1 MENSEL
7 LLLKYQVDK
16 VEFAFNENF
25 DFTKDESIQLNQKF
39 GRDFKKIDKDHCK
52 VTIGLFIEQ
61 MEDIPMPF
69 TLKVEVSG
77 IFQLKDWENNSL
89 DLMKTNTIAI
99 LYPFLRALVATLT
112 SNANVPPYI
121 LPVFNVISW
130 FEKNEKKEKMEN
142 Q

>member
-1 MENSEL
+1 M
-7 LLLKYQVDK
+7 
-16 VEFAFNENF
+16 
-25 DFTKDESIQLNQKF
+25 
-39 GRDFKKIDKDHCK
+39 
-52 VTIGLFIEQ
+52 TIGLFIEQ

-77 IFQLKDWENNSL
+77 IFQLKNWENNSL

-121 LPVFNVISW
+121 LPVFNVVSW
-130 FEKNEKKEKMEN
+130 FEKNEKKKKKDN